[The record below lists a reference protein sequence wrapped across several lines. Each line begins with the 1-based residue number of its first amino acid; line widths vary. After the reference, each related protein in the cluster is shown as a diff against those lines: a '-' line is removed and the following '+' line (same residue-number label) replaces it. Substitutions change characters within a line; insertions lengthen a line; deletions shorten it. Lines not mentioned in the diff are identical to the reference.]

1 MIIVEYQESM
11 VTLLYWLSNRLFLLL
26 ILSVTFLNLCL
37 GVLSHLINFLLYE
50 YEKEIFRRELEEL
63 ASRRSMPVLE
73 MCLL

>member
-37 GVLSHLINFLLYE
+37 GVLSHLINFLLYALDL
-50 YEKEIFRRELEEL
+50 FL
-63 ASRRSMPVLE
+63 
-73 MCLL
+73 